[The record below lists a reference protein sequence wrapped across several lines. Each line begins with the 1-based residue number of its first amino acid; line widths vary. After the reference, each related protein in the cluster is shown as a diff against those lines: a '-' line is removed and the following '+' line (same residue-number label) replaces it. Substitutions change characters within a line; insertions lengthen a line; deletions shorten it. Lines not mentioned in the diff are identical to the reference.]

1 MFTPLGVASPRTTGL
16 QIPFVSPSA
25 QPLSIDEGIEV
36 VTTPASVNREEN
48 CSAQEPKQRAELHSP
63 DRRVNLGETAATT
76 PTTNMGDFPYWLRS
90 SSFPH
95 RDQVCYR
102 CGIFPHRGLP
112 QVCAV

>member
-1 MFTPLGVASPRTTGL
+1 MFTPLGVASPRTAGL
-16 QIPFVSPSA
+16 QILFVSPSA

-76 PTTNMGDFPYWLRS
+76 PTTNMGDFNPVLQMTL
-90 SSFPH
+90 P
-95 RDQVCYR
+95 
-102 CGIFPHRGLP
+102 GLILP
-112 QVCAV
+112 PKLPRLLLSNSGSI